1 MVYSPLPKT
10 PKYGKM
16 RGFGGPQTPPQNN
29 FWVIFYHPIILFGLS
44 AFQGRFIFHFH
55 MILRYV
61 MILLRKT
68 RFLGRNLGIFRVF
81 YIVKSVSHECPGR
94 ATEVH
99 FRGGIKEMK
108 VA

>member
-1 MVYSPLPKT
+1 
-10 PKYGKM
+10 
-16 RGFGGPQTPPQNN
+16 
-29 FWVIFYHPIILFGLS
+29 
-44 AFQGRFIFHFH
+44 
-55 MILRYV
+55 

-81 YIVKSVSHECPGR
+81 YIVKSVSHKCRGR